1 MSSQL
6 NRDLENAEAKGISLF
21 DRIFRGSAGNIVIAQ
36 PPNLPLLIAFTATIL
51 QFILPSGKLQAAA
64 SLVAFG
70 TWYTWAWLE
79 IFQGVNYFRRGIG
92 LIVLVSLLVLALNGN
107 AIADL

>member
-6 NRDLENAEAKGISLF
+6 NRNLNTVDAKGSSLF
-21 DRIFRGSAGNIVIAQ
+21 DRIFRDSEGNVVIAQ
-36 PPNLPLLIAFTATIL
+36 PPNLPLLLALAATIL
-51 QFILPSGKLQAAA
+51 QFILSSGNLQTAA

-79 IFQGVNYFRRGIG
+79 IFQGVNYFRRGLG
-92 LIVLVSLLVLALNGN
+92 LIVFVSLLVLALSGN
-107 AIADL
+107 AIAGF